1 MPVPS
6 LDILIRFTVATL
18 VGALIGLDR
27 EIRHKPAGLRTHA
40 LVALGAAVATALV
53 TSDTTVALRYDAL
66 SRVIQ
71 GIITGIGFLGAGVIL
86 RAENGRSVHGL
97 TTAASIWLAA
107 CLGSACGAGA
117 WMIAAS
123 AFLLVML
130 VLIAGGALERWAIAH
145 LRRDHDGDAGDEP
158 GDDGAPHHHRK
169 CPPGTAEGIDHA
181 PPAPDMT
188 AGAGHR
194 PVSRN

>member
-1 MPVPS
+1 MSFDP
-6 LDILIRFTVATL
+6 TVEIIFRLGMATI
-18 VGALIGLDR
+18 VGGLIGLNR

-53 TSDTTVALRYDAL
+53 AAIGSGVTAQHFDAL

-117 WMIAAS
+117 WVITLCA
-123 AFLLVML
+123 L
-130 VLIAGGALERWAIAH
+130 VLVLLILIVGGPLDHWLRSH
-145 LRRDHDGDAGDEP
+145 LKTHQES
-158 GDDGAPHHHRK
+158 
-169 CPPGTAEGIDHA
+169 PPVE
-181 PPAPDMT
+181 
-188 AGAGHR
+188 
-194 PVSRN
+194 